1 MVRIYPTGPEK
12 KPEDYR
18 EPTTDELDQRLMSQ
32 ARRPVSFSRDP
43 RAVGD
48 KVTLRGFE
56 ATILPGVFEIGTIAV
71 ALYLACCESRI
82 RKRTGGRL
90 VQGGRSFQR

>member
-1 MVRIYPTGPEK
+1 MVRIYPTDPEK
-12 KPEDYR
+12 KPEDDKK
-18 EPTTDELDQRLMSQ
+18 PTADELDQRLMDQ
-32 ARRPVSFSRDP
+32 ARRLVSFSRDP

-48 KVTLRGFE
+48 EVTLKEFE
-56 ATILPGVFEIGTIAV
+56 ATILPGVFEIGAIAV